1 MDHMD
6 FSQYMP
12 HGMCLLWKP
21 WLVSLWVVSDLL
33 IVLSYF
39 AIPFAL
45 LKVTRARPDLRHR
58 GIVLLFAGFITLC
71 GITHAMSIVTLWV
84 PIYPPMG
91 WVKLA
96 TGLVS
101 MATAVVLFRLVPV
114 FKAIPSPSQ
123 LQAANADLRDAIAAH
138 EATLADL
145 RRMRD
150 ELEERVADRTSELE
164 RANATI
170 AVAMREAVHRS
181 TNLLTVVIALARQ
194 SARGANGLEGFLK
207 AFTGRIEALSRA
219 TASVGED
226 GPAGGAELG
235 RVLRVQ
241 LDPLVLT
248 FGDRLRIEGPPVQ
261 VGPSAAQQFSLVV
274 HELGTNAGKYGA
286 LAGEEGRVDLSWT
299 TEEGED
305 GSQLRLVWRESG
317 VPMDNPRAEP
327 PGFGTR
333 LLTTIVPGVLGGKAE
348 RSFERGG
355 LRYELEVPLAALAPA
370 SYAPSPPDG
379 PGQPCAQ
386 PA

>member
-1 MDHMD
+1 MNHLD

-12 HGMCLLWKP
+12 HGMCLLWQP
-21 WLVSLWVVSDLL
+21 WLVSLWVLSDLL
-33 IVLSYF
+33 ISVSYF

-45 LKVTRARPDLRHR
+45 LKVTRARPDIRHR

-71 GITHAMSIVTLWV
+71 GITHVLSIVTLWL

-123 LQAANADLRDAIAAH
+123 LEAANADLRDAIAAH

-150 ELEERVADRTSELE
+150 ELEERVSDRTSELE
-164 RANATI
+164 RANDTI

-181 TNLLTVVIALARQ
+181 TNLLTVVLALARQ
-194 SARGANGLEGFLK
+194 SARGANSLEGFLK

-219 TASVGED
+219 TASVGQD
-226 GPAGGAELG
+226 GPAGGADLG

-248 FGDRLRIEGPPVQ
+248 FGDRLRIEGPPVE

-286 LAGEEGRVDLSWT
+286 LAGEEGRVDLNWAM
-299 TEEGED
+299 EEGED
-305 GSQLRLVWRESG
+305 GQQLRLVWRESG
-317 VPMDNPRAEP
+317 VPIDGPQVEP

-333 LLTTIVPGVLGGKAE
+333 LLGTIVPGVLRGKAE
-348 RSFERGG
+348 RSFDRGG
-355 LRYELEVPLAALAPA
+355 LVYELTVPFAGIAPT
-370 SYAPSPPDG
+370 SYAAARPDG
-379 PGQPCAQ
+379 PGFMGGQ